1 MRFLKTLTLNRR
13 AIYDSRV
20 ALTTSDDLTLAD
32 SRTMILPKSNS
43 TVTGAVVGQMRYNTT
58 NNQVEVYQ
66 GVGGGATWRNLRFK
80 EATQI
85 TTETY
90 TGDGTLTVFGPL
102 STQPPTVVES
112 GSTWTASNL
121 IVVVGNVLQVATTN
135 YLVQTGT
142 TIGTVGAINYGTGP
156 NASKYYIKFTSASPG
171 LSTPI
176 VILHGFTQ

>member
-20 ALTTSDDLTLAD
+20 ALTISNDLTLAD
-32 SRTMILPKSNS
+32 SRTMILPKSDS
-43 TVTGAVVGQMRYNTT
+43 SISSPTVGQLRYNTT
-58 NNQVEVYQ
+58 TNQVQVFQ
-66 GVGGGATWRNLRFK
+66 GVGGGATWRDLRFK

-90 TGDGTLTVFGPL
+90 TGNGTSSVFGPL

-112 GSTWTASNL
+112 GSTWTAANL
-121 IVVVGNVLQVATTN
+121 IVIVGNVFQTATTN

-142 TIGTVGAINYGTGP
+142 TIGTDDGTDYSTGP
-156 NASKYYIKFTSASPG
+156 NASKYYIKFTSAPPN

-176 VILHGFTQ
+176 VILHGFDQ